1 MQVFARRIKI
11 VAKNSTFFHA
21 DDLGKD
27 VDMYRNMLINTI
39 SAANEA
45 PKAILKLEITNVA
58 KKSAFRDAKKRKC

>member
-21 DDLGKD
+21 GDLGKD

-39 SAANEA
+39 SAANKA
-45 PKAILKLEITNVA
+45 RKAILKLEIANIA
-58 KKSAFRDAKKRKC
+58 KRVLFQLPEH

>member
-21 DDLGKD
+21 GDLGKD
-27 VDMYRNMLINTI
+27 VDMYRNILINTI
-39 SAANEA
+39 SEANEA

-58 KKSAFRDAKKRKC
+58 KREL